1 MTKLDTLSLA
11 IQIEAQA
18 RVDVAFAKGKIAA
31 CHRATIAHLMPKF
44 DTAEE
49 AEAYTDGFNQTRAKF
64 TAE

>member
-11 IQIEAQA
+11 IHIEAGA
-18 RVDVAFAKGKIAA
+18 RTDLAAAKGKIAA

-49 AEAYTDGFNQTRAKF
+49 AEAYIDAFQATRAEF